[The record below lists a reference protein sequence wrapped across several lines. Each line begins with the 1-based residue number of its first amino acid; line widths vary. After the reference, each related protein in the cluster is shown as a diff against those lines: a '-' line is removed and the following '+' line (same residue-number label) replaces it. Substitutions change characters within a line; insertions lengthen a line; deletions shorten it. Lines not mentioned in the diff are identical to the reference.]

1 MNIIMLMAFMN
12 VTIAHMDGCFV
23 TPDNSERSCY
33 TLHLYLNESD
43 PTAPEGLLKG
53 GSTTFHTLRNEAD
66 EYKVEPK
73 IGRVLIFQHRGLLHS
88 GEDVSSGVKFT
99 MRTDLMYK
107 IVSEPKK

>member
-1 MNIIMLMAFMN
+1 
-12 VTIAHMDGCFV
+12 MDGCFF

-43 PTAPEGLLKG
+43 PTAPEGPLKG
-53 GSTTFHTLRNEAD
+53 GSTTFHSLREGVDGYN
-66 EYKVEPK
+66 VEPK
-73 IGRVLIFQHRGLLHS
+73 NGRVLIFQQRGLLHS

-107 IVSEPKK
+107 IVSEPEK